1 MEHIPSD
8 LSPPDRDLRP
18 PDHSQSAL
26 FMLIQTILQLQP
38 ARGTYL
44 YFTVAMPSHA
54 CNYQSDGR
62 LKVPLR
68 TNSPVALVFV
78 ESSAPPVLMASASN
92 SIAQPPHQKA
102 IPIRRL
108 RTHMHGDQVGR
119 TPRAHDTSGDNPHW
133 ARSFELA
140 CCRDHPVFTAAAE
153 HEHLH
158 LAAQGALHMKQRP
171 WVVPTTHGGGLH
183 VLVDCWGMHR
193 GTKALAVH

>member
-38 ARGTYL
+38 ARGTHL

-78 ESSAPPVLMASASN
+78 ESSAPPVLMASASI

-102 IPIRRL
+102 IPIRRTCMVTKL
-108 RTHMHGDQVGR
+108 EGHREHTTRAVTIRTG
-119 TPRAHDTSGDNPHW
+119 HDRLN
-133 ARSFELA
+133 
-140 CCRDHPVFTAAAE
+140 
-153 HEHLH
+153 
-158 LAAQGALHMKQRP
+158 
-171 WVVPTTHGGGLH
+171 
-183 VLVDCWGMHR
+183 
-193 GTKALAVH
+193 